1 MRILKTIL
9 VIITTITSQFVFS
22 QKIKKDTIVYKDI
35 YGLRVGVDIS
45 NPIRTLF
52 NNDRKSA
59 EIVADYRITKKI
71 WAAFEMGFLDK
82 QTNEDYLNF
91 TTNGQYFKL
100 GANYNLYK
108 NWLDME
114 NETYIGL
121 RYGFSTFKQTLHAYT
136 VYSDT
141 TLPVL
146 QNNTETEFSGLT
158 ANWAELVF
166 GMKVETFKNVFLGA
180 SVSFKKIINTK
191 EPTNF
196 KNLFIPGFDRVFL
209 NNGGFGFNYTISYR
223 LPLYKKKKAVAESI

>member
-9 VIITTITSQFVFS
+9 LIITIITSQFVFS
-22 QKIKKDTIVYKDI
+22 QKVKKDSIVYKDI
-35 YGLRVGVDIS
+35 YGLRVGIDVS

-52 NNDRKSA
+52 DNDRKSA
-59 EIVADYRITKKI
+59 EIVADYRINKKI
-71 WAAFEMGFLDK
+71 WVAIEMGFLDK
-82 QTNEDYLNF
+82 HTNEDYLNF

-114 NETYIGL
+114 NETYVGL
-121 RYGFSTFKQTLHAYT
+121 RYGFSTFKQTLHSYI

-141 TLPVL
+141 TLPAI
-146 QNNTETEFSGLT
+146 QNNTETEFNGLT

-180 SVSFKKIINTK
+180 SVSFKKMIKTK
-191 EPTNF
+191 EPSNF
-196 KNLFIPGFDRVFL
+196 KNLFVPGFDRVFI

-223 LPLYKKKKAVAESI
+223 LPLYKKKKAVAESN